1 MQTGNF
7 QMEPTSTVSLTYGLS
22 KLWYF
27 IGGLFGAGAVGAF
40 WQPKALQGYGKFT
53 KGLIIGGI
61 GAVAPVMI
69 GGTIARQM
77 GLDAYSADVGMSIGT
92 VVGIS
97 IIGVI
102 GYAAKFFEKREGLD
116 ILQVAQEVE
125 EVVRTRKV
133 SAKPVGPTKTPVA
146 RKRVRAGT
154 K

>member
-1 MQTGNF
+1 
-7 QMEPTSTVSLTYGLS
+7 MEPTSTVSISYGLS

-69 GGTIARQM
+69 GGVIAREM
-77 GLDAYSADVGMSIGT
+77 GLDSYSADVGMAIGT
-92 VVGIS
+92 IVGVM

-102 GYAAKFFEKREGLD
+102 GFAAKFFQKREGMD
-116 ILQVAQEVE
+116 ILEVTQEIRAAVAPKAAPRRV
-125 EVVRTRKV
+125 T
-133 SAKPVGPTKTPVA
+133 KPA
-146 RKRVRAGT
+146 AKRVRKPGT
-154 K
+154 

>member
-1 MQTGNF
+1 MATQEVI
-7 QMEPTSTVSLTYGLS
+7 MEPTSTVSISYGLS

-53 KGLIIGGI
+53 KGVIIGGI

-69 GGTIARQM
+69 GGVIAREM
-77 GLDAYSADVGMSIGT
+77 GLDSYSADVGMAIGT
-92 VVGIS
+92 IVGVM

-102 GYAAKFFEKREGLD
+102 GFAAKFFQNREGKD
-116 ILQVAQEVE
+116 ILEVTQEIRAVA
-125 EVVRTRKV
+125 
-133 SAKPVGPTKTPVA
+133 APKPVKRTVKAPA
-146 RKRVRAGT
+146 KRVRKPVA

>member
-1 MQTGNF
+1 
-7 QMEPTSTVSLTYGLS
+7 MEPTSTVSITYGLS

-40 WQPKALQGYGKFT
+40 WQPKALQGYGKFS

-61 GAVAPVMI
+61 GAFAPVMV
-69 GGTIARQM
+69 GGLIARHA
-77 GLDAYSADVGMSIGT
+77 GLDPYSADVGMAIGT

-102 GYAAKFFEKREGLD
+102 GFAAKFFQKREGMD
-116 ILQVAQEVE
+116 ILEVAQEVRE
-125 EVVRTRKV
+125 ATTTRKV
-133 SAKPVGPTKTPVA
+133 KAPVKAPTTTPVA